1 MKLVCLRKTLSLGRR
16 PWTVIVRAVVSILLL
31 GFMIW
36 RVSPGRLLSLWRDAE
51 PVPLVGAF
59 LLLLMAQVLS
69 GYKWGLLLR
78 TYQPTVRS
86 AWAIRT
92 YFVGMFF
99 STILPWSYAGDGV
112 RSYVATTEMTL
123 PLKQSI
129 ATVVIDRL
137 TGYLALFLFGLLAL
151 AFLYWPLPVTL
162 ALAVVG
168 AAGLILMASLLPRY
182 SSSIRSLPGPASQFL
197 AERTLAVSLREAL
210 LLSFVFHSV
219 AILALGL
226 IIRGC
231 GLHLPWA
238 YIAVAELATST
249 ASVVPVS
256 LGGIGLRELSLAT
269 LLTAHGASSE
279 EATAVAFAYG
289 LTFVALGLS
298 GGLVLLLRQVALM
311 RGSLT
316 RLKAEETL

>member
-1 MKLVCLRKTLSLGRR
+1 MKLVCLRKTLSSGRR
-16 PWTVIVRAVVSILLL
+16 RWTVIVRAVVSILLL
-31 GFMIW
+31 GFMVW

-51 PVPLVGAF
+51 PAPLVGAF
-59 LLLLMAQVLS
+59 LLLLMGQVLS

-78 TYQPTVRS
+78 TYRSTLRS

-112 RSYVATTEMTL
+112 RSYVATTEMAL

-137 TGYLALFLFGLLAL
+137 TGYLALLLLGLLGF
-151 AFLYWPLPVTL
+151 AFLYWPPPATV

-168 AAGLILMASLLPRY
+168 AAALILVAGLLPRY
-182 SSSIRSLPGPASQFL
+182 SSLTRALPGPARQLL

-210 LLSFVFHSV
+210 LLSFVFHSI

-256 LGGIGLRELSLAT
+256 LGGIGLREFSLAT
-269 LLTAHGASSE
+269 LLAAHGASPE

-289 LTFVALGLS
+289 LSFVALGLF
-298 GGLVLLLRQVALM
+298 GGLVLLLREVAAM

>member
-1 MKLVCLRKTLSLGRR
+1 MKLVCLRKTLSSGRR

-31 GFMIW
+31 GFMVW

-51 PVPLVGAF
+51 PAPLVGAF

-78 TYQPTVRS
+78 TYQTTVGS
-86 AWAIRT
+86 VQAIRT

-99 STILPWSYAGDGV
+99 NTVLPWSYAGDGV
-112 RSYVATTEMTL
+112 RSYVATKEMGL
-123 PLKQSI
+123 PLRLSI

-137 TGYLALFLFGLLAL
+137 SGYLALLLLGLLGVG
-151 AFLYWPLPVTL
+151 FLYWPLPAMI
-162 ALAVVG
+162 ALAAVG

-182 SSSIRSLPGPASQFL
+182 SSSIRSLPGPASRFL
-197 AERTLAVSLREAL
+197 AERTLAVSLRQAL
-210 LLSFVFHSV
+210 PLSFVFHCV

-226 IIRGC
+226 IIRGV

-238 YIAVAELATST
+238 YIAVAELVTST
-249 ASVVPVS
+249 ASVVPLS
-256 LGGIGLRELSLAT
+256 LGGIGVREFSLAA
-269 LLTAHGASSE
+269 LLTAHGASPE
-279 EATAVAFAYG
+279 GATAVAFAYG
-289 LTFVALGLS
+289 ITFAALGLL
-298 GGLVLLLRQVALM
+298 GGLVLPLRQVALM